1 MTLTTNWTEAYEAIQ
16 RAQTILVVTHVSPD
30 GDAIGSLLGAAN
42 ALRALGKHVD
52 TAVDGGVPPFLDFLP
67 NAHLV
72 IDTLNAGAWDVM
84 LSVDASDEER
94 TGAAGAYG
102 RAHSQTVINLDHHAT
117 NTGFGQIHLV
127 SPQAASAT
135 EVLFEWFT
143 RVGVPIGIDSA
154 VPLMTGLITDTLGFR
169 TSATTPRTLE
179 IAQELMRRGASL
191 TELIARTLETM
202 AYTTLKLWTRALNDL
217 SLERGVVWVSLTLD
231 DYARAETDDDAGL
244 SGFLVRIK
252 EAVVSVVFTEKP
264 EGKVNISMRAKHGY
278 DVAQVALALGGGGHK
293 PAAGA
298 TVSGTLDEVRARVL
312 PMLFDVVQQGNPN

>member
-1 MTLTTNWTEAYEAIQ
+1 MMTTNWTEAYEAIQ

-52 TAVDGGVPPFLDFLP
+52 AAVDGGVPAFLDFLP

-72 IDTLNAGAWDVM
+72 NAMLNDGTWDVM

-94 TGAAGAYG
+94 TGEVGAYG

-117 NTGFGQIHLV
+117 NTGFGHIHLV

-135 EVLFEWFT
+135 EVLYEWFT
-143 RVGVPIGIDSA
+143 RVGVPIDMESA
-154 VPLMTGLITDTLGFR
+154 VPLMTGLVTDTLGFR
-169 TSATTPRTLE
+169 TSAVTPRTLE
-179 IAQELMRRGASL
+179 IAQALMQRGVSL
-191 TELIARTLETM
+191 TDLIARTLETM
-202 AYTTLKLWTRALNDL
+202 AYSTLTLWTRALNTL
-217 SLERGVVWVSLTLD
+217 SLERGVTWVSLTLQ
-231 DYARAETDDDAGL
+231 DYAQAGTDDDAGL
-244 SGFLVRIK
+244 SGFLVRVK

-264 EGKVNISMRAKHGY
+264 EGKVNISMRAKQGY
-278 DVAQVALALGGGGHK
+278 DVARVALALGGGGHK

>member
-1 MTLTTNWTEAYEAIQ
+1 
-16 RAQTILVVTHVSPD
+16 
-30 GDAIGSLLGAAN
+30 
-42 ALRALGKHVD
+42 
-52 TAVDGGVPPFLDFLP
+52 
-67 NAHLV
+67 
-72 IDTLNAGAWDVM
+72 M

-94 TGAAGAYG
+94 TGEAGAYG

-135 EVLFEWFT
+135 EVIYEWFT
-143 RVGVPIGIDSA
+143 RVGVPIDIDAA

-191 TELIARTLETM
+191 TDLFARTLETM
-202 AYTTLKLWTRALNDL
+202 VYTTLKLWTRALNNL
-217 SLERGVVWVSLTLD
+217 SLEHGVAWVSLTLD
-231 DYARAETDDDAGL
+231 DYERAGTEEDSGL
-244 SGFLVRIK
+244 SGFLVHIK

-264 EGKVNISMRAKHGY
+264 EGKVNISMRAKRGY